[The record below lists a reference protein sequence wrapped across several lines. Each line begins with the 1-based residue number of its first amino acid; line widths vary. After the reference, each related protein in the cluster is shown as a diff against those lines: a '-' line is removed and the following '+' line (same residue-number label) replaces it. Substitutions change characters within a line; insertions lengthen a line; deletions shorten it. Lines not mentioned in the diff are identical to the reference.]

1 MKISDVLEV
10 ELISNKI
17 PGTDKEEVL
26 NNMIELVSK
35 SSKVRDKE
43 KIRDAIFNRER
54 IMSTGVGKGFA
65 IPHGKTDGITDMVAA
80 FGITENEIDF
90 ESLDGEPVRLIF
102 LLVGKENL
110 VGPHLKLLSR
120 ISRLLNSE
128 DFRTK
133 LLNAKVLRKSITY
146 LNQKKNHI
154 LKNNFLSIK

>member
-133 LLNAKVLRKSITY
+133 LLNAKSPQEIYNLFESEEKSY
-146 LNQKKNHI
+146 FEK
-154 LKNNFLSIK
+154 

>member
-1 MKISDVLEV
+1 
-10 ELISNKI
+10 
-17 PGTDKEEVL
+17 
-26 NNMIELVSK
+26 MIELVSK

-133 LLNAKVLRKSITY
+133 LLNAKSPQEIYNLFESEEKSY
-146 LNQKKNHI
+146 FEK
-154 LKNNFLSIK
+154 

>member
-10 ELISNKI
+10 DLISNKVA
-17 PGTDKEEVL
+17 GSDKEEVL

-80 FGITENEIDF
+80 FGITETDINF

-120 ISRLLNSE
+120 ISRLLNK
-128 DFRTK
+128 DYFRTK
-133 LLNAKVLRKSITY
+133 LLNAGSPLVILNLFESEEKSYFET
-146 LNQKKNHI
+146 LPD
-154 LKNNFLSIK
+154 

>member
-1 MKISDVLEV
+1 MKISDVLEI

-133 LLNAKVLRKSITY
+133 LLNAKSPQEIYNLFESEEKSY
-146 LNQKKNHI
+146 FEK
-154 LKNNFLSIK
+154 

>member
-1 MKISDVLEV
+1 MKISDVLEI

-128 DFRTK
+128 DFLTK
-133 LLNAKVLRKSITY
+133 LLNAKSPQEIYNLFESEEKSY
-146 LNQKKNHI
+146 FEK
-154 LKNNFLSIK
+154 

>member
-10 ELISNKI
+10 DLISNKI
-17 PGTDKEEVL
+17 PGTNKEEVL

-128 DFRTK
+128 DFRIK
-133 LLNAKVLRKSITY
+133 LLNAQNSQEIYNLFESEEKSY
-146 LNQKKNHI
+146 FEK
-154 LKNNFLSIK
+154 